1 MANKSLLQQLF
12 DAGMSFTA
20 MTQRRAEAI
29 IRDLVASGHVHTDD
43 MQRAVTELLERS
55 QRSAEK
61 LVGEVRTEVRSG
73 LSAARKAS
81 ASVPF
86 LRPDAAPTRKAA
98 ASATPVAKVAEAPVK
113 KAPVKKAAK
122 KAPVKEAAKKAPV
135 AKAPAKKASVAT
147 APAKKAPAKKA
158 PAKKAPAKKAPA
170 KRTVSTGAA
179 VRKSTTK
186 TVGVKRTSR

>member
-61 LVGEVRTEVRSG
+61 LVGEVRSEVRSG

-86 LRPDAAPTRKAA
+86 LRPDATPARKPA
-98 ASATPVAKVAEAPVK
+98 ASATPVAKVADAPVK
-113 KAPVKKAAK
+113 KARAK
-122 KAPVKEAAKKAPV
+122 KAPAAK
-135 AKAPAKKASVAT
+135 PAAV
-147 APAKKAPAKKA
+147 AKKAPAKAAAKKAATVATAPA

-170 KRTVSTGAA
+170 KRTASSSAA
-179 VRKSTTK
+179 VRKATPKSA
-186 TVGVKRTSR
+186 GVKRTAR